1 MLYFYFFAFQIYF
14 FVEYSCLTI
23 CHWNLHNYGMIYLL
37 KTFLIF
43 SIQSNDDRIST
54 DRYNLITADHPN
66 DSKSGGIC
74 IYYKQS
80 IPLIKRDDICTLDN
94 YLVTKIYSQGET
106 ILLTEQVTKLTL
118 SDYQLEIN
126 KLLIN
131 LSML

>member
-1 MLYFYFFAFQIYF
+1 M
-14 FVEYSCLTI
+14 I
-23 CHWNLHNYGMIYLL
+23 CLL

-54 DRYNLITADHPN
+54 DRYNLITANHPN